1 MDKNSENGSNHEKRR
16 LRNVYQN
23 WSKKNVENSE
33 IEPDA
38 ETLTNNTREPVDLS
52 FNRLSFIQ
60 ALGGGGPCKEC
71 GDEVL
76 LRKRGYRGADPPY
89 SCKKCNQFVFC

>member
-33 IEPDA
+33 IGLDS
-38 ETLTNNTREPVDLS
+38 ETLTSNTRES
-52 FNRLSFIQ
+52 S
-60 ALGGGGPCKEC
+60 
-71 GDEVL
+71 
-76 LRKRGYRGADPPY
+76 
-89 SCKKCNQFVFC
+89 